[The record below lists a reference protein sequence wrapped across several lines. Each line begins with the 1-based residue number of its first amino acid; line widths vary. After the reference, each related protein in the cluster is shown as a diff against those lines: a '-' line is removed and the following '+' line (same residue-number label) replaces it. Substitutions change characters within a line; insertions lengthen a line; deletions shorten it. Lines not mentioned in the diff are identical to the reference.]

1 MAAPNIVNVTSIYGK
16 TVGAALG
23 TVANTDILTCGAN
36 KVLKV
41 NTILVANV
49 DASNAADLNVYFY
62 DSSAA
67 ARYALAST
75 INVPSDTSIVIVG
88 KDNPIYLEESDQ
100 IESWASASGDLEI
113 VISYEEIDD
122 A

>member
-16 TVGAALG
+16 TMGADLG
-23 TVANTDILTCGAN
+23 LTATTDILTCASN

-41 NTILVANV
+41 NTIIVSNIDGVSSA
-49 DASNAADLNVYFY
+49 DATVYFY

-67 ARYALAST
+67 ARYALAYT
-75 INVPSDTSIVIVG
+75 VLVPADSSLVLVG

-100 IESWASASGDLEI
+100 IEAGASATGDLQI